1 MDSELSMKI
10 LFVDDEEVIRDLFQE
25 IFGSEYEL
33 TLAGTAEQALE
44 IADSDA
50 FDLIITDIR
59 LPRMNGIELITKL
72 REKGVETPFIVIT
85 GNQDIQI
92 SINALRLGAVD
103 FFLKP
108 FRMEAIRYSL
118 LRFRNLFYAGK
129 DLVDK
134 RFFQVRESKQ
144 KFALI
149 PRLGNLNQYV
159 HLILRSIS
167 HLPGLH
173 SDDLL
178 SLKVSLYELVGNAIE
193 HGCARISYH
202 QKQELMFK
210 ENDYFSYVDNICE
223 SKEEWIEVEVHY
235 DDKQV
240 TVILEDK
247 GEGFDPDR
255 VPDPV
260 NDPNASQLSGR
271 GIFLVRMN
279 VDSLEYNGKGNRVT
293 FVKKL
298 QAPVTVKS

>member
-1 MDSELSMKI
+1 MKI

-33 TLAGTAEQALE
+33 VLAGTAEQGLTLAE
-44 IADSDA
+44 SET

-59 LPRMNGIELITKL
+59 LPRMNGIEFITKL

-118 LRFRNLFYAGK
+118 LRFKNLFYAGK

-134 RFFQVRESKQ
+134 RMFQVRESRQ
-144 KFALI
+144 KFGLL

-159 HLILRSIS
+159 HLILKSLS
-167 HLPGLH
+167 HLPNLH
-173 SDDLL
+173 NEDQL
-178 SLKVSLYELVGNAIE
+178 SLKVALYELIGNAIE
-193 HGCARISYH
+193 HGCARITYH
-202 QKQELMFK
+202 QKQELMFQ
-210 ENDYFSYVDNICE
+210 ENDYFSYVDKICE
-223 SKEEWIEVEVHY
+223 SKEEWIQVEVDY
-235 DDKQV
+235 DDTRV
-240 TVILEDK
+240 TVILEDG
-247 GEGFDPDR
+247 GEGFDPAR

-260 NDPNASQLSGR
+260 QDPNASQLSGR

-279 VDSLEYNGKGNRVT
+279 VDSLSYNDKGNQVT

-298 QAPVTVKS
+298 QKGEVKQA

>member
-1 MDSELSMKI
+1 MKI

-25 IFGSEYEL
+25 IFGGEYEL

-44 IADSDA
+44 ITTAES

-118 LRFRNLFYAGK
+118 LRFRNLFHAGK

-134 RFFQVRESKQ
+134 RFFQIRESKQ
-144 KFALI
+144 NFALI

-173 SDDLL
+173 NDDLL
-178 SLKVSLYELVGNAIE
+178 SLKVALYELVGNAIE
-193 HGCARISYH
+193 HGCAGISYH
-202 QKQELMFK
+202 QKQELMFR
-210 ENDYFSYVDNICE
+210 ESDYFAYVDRICE
-223 SKEEWIEVEVHY
+223 SREDWIEVQIDY

-240 TVILEDK
+240 VVVLEDN

-279 VDSLEYNGKGNRVT
+279 VDSLDYNERGNKVT
-293 FVKKL
+293 FIKKL
-298 QAPVTVKS
+298 QTQILAKS

>member
-1 MDSELSMKI
+1 MKI

-33 TLAGTAEQALE
+33 VLAGTAEQGLSLAE
-44 IADSDA
+44 SET

-59 LPRMNGIELITKL
+59 LPRMNGIEFITKL
-72 REKGVETPFIVIT
+72 REKGVDTPFIVIT

-118 LRFRNLFYAGK
+118 LRFKNLFYAGK

-134 RFFQVRESKQ
+134 RMFQVRESRQ
-144 KFALI
+144 KFALL

-159 HLILRSIS
+159 HLILKSLS
-167 HLPGLH
+167 HLPNLQNE
-173 SDDLL
+173 DQL
-178 SLKVSLYELVGNAIE
+178 SLKVALYELIGNAIE
-193 HGCARISYH
+193 HGCARITYH
-202 QKQELMFK
+202 QKQELMFQ
-210 ENDYFSYVDNICE
+210 ENDYFSYVDKICE
-223 SKEEWIEVEVHY
+223 SKEEWIQVEVDY
-235 DDKQV
+235 DDTRV
-240 TVILEDK
+240 TVILED
-247 GEGFDPDR
+247 GGDGFDPAR

-260 NDPNASQLSGR
+260 QDPNASQLSGR

-279 VDSLEYNGKGNRVT
+279 VDSLSYNDKGNQVT

-298 QAPVTVKS
+298 QKAKAKQT

>member
-1 MDSELSMKI
+1 MKI

-33 TLAGTAEQALE
+33 VLAGTAEQGLSLAE
-44 IADSDA
+44 SET

-59 LPRMNGIELITKL
+59 LPRMNGIEFITKL
-72 REKGVETPFIVIT
+72 REKGVDTPFIVIT

-118 LRFRNLFYAGK
+118 LRFKNLFYAGK

-134 RFFQVRESKQ
+134 RMFQVRESRQ
-144 KFALI
+144 KFALL

-159 HLILRSIS
+159 HLILKSLA
-167 HLPGLH
+167 HLPNLNNE
-173 SDDLL
+173 DQL
-178 SLKVSLYELVGNAIE
+178 SLKVALYELIGNAIE
-193 HGCARISYH
+193 HGCAHINYH
-202 QKQELMFK
+202 QKQELMFQ
-210 ENDYFSYVDNICE
+210 ENDYFSYVDKICE
-223 SKEEWIEVEVHY
+223 SKEEWIQVEVDY
-235 DDKQV
+235 DDTRV
-240 TVILEDK
+240 TVILED
-247 GEGFDPDR
+247 GGDGFDPAR

-260 NDPNASQLSGR
+260 QDPNASQLSGR

-279 VDSLEYNGKGNRVT
+279 VDSLSYNDKGNQVT

-298 QAPVTVKS
+298 QKAEVKQKQA

>member
-1 MDSELSMKI
+1 MKI

-33 TLAGTAEQALE
+33 VLAGTAEQGLTLAE
-44 IADSDA
+44 SET

-59 LPRMNGIELITKL
+59 LPRMNGIEFITKL
-72 REKGVETPFIVIT
+72 REKGVDTPFIVIT

-118 LRFRNLFYAGK
+118 LRFKNLFYAGK

-134 RFFQVRESKQ
+134 RMFQVRESRQ
-144 KFALI
+144 KFALL

-159 HLILRSIS
+159 HLILKSLS
-167 HLPGLH
+167 HLPNLH
-173 SDDLL
+173 SEDQL
-178 SLKVSLYELVGNAIE
+178 SLKVALYELIGNAIE
-193 HGCARISYH
+193 HGCARINYH
-202 QKQELMFK
+202 QKQELMFQ
-210 ENDYFSYVDNICE
+210 ENDYFSYVDKICE
-223 SKEEWIEVEVHY
+223 SKEEWIKVEVDY
-235 DDKQV
+235 DDTRV
-240 TVILEDK
+240 TVILED
-247 GEGFDPDR
+247 GGDGFDPAR

-260 NDPNASQLSGR
+260 QDPNASQLSGR

-279 VDSLEYNGKGNRVT
+279 VDSLSYNDKGN
-293 FVKKL
+293 
-298 QAPVTVKS
+298 

>member
-1 MDSELSMKI
+1 MKI

-25 IFGSEYEL
+25 IFGGDYDL

-44 IADSDA
+44 IAESQI

-59 LPRMNGIELITKL
+59 LPRMNGIEFITKL
-72 REKGVETPFIVIT
+72 REKGLETPFIVIT

-118 LRFRNLFYAGK
+118 IRFRNLFYAGK

-134 RFFQVRESKQ
+134 HYFQVRESKQ
-144 KFALI
+144 RFALV

-159 HLILRSIS
+159 HLILRSVS
-167 HLPGLH
+167 HLPGLQ
-173 SDDLL
+173 SEDVL
-178 SLKVSLYELVGNAIE
+178 SLRLALYELIGNAIE
-193 HGCARISYH
+193 HGSAKISYE
-202 QKQELMFK
+202 QKQDLMFK
-210 ENDYFSYVDNICE
+210 EADYFAYVDKICE
-223 SKEEWIEVEVHY
+223 SKDDWISIDVNY
-235 DDKQV
+235 DDDQV
-240 TVILEDK
+240 IVTLEDA
-247 GEGFDPDR
+247 GEGFDLNR

-260 NDPNASQLSGR
+260 HDPTASQLSGR

-279 VDSLEYNGKGNRVT
+279 VDSLEYNDKGNRVT
-293 FVKKL
+293 FVKK
-298 QAPVTVKS
+298 VRKS

>member
-1 MDSELSMKI
+1 MKI

-33 TLAGTAEQALE
+33 VLAGTAEQGLVLAE
-44 IADSDA
+44 SET

-59 LPRMNGIELITKL
+59 LPRMNGIEFITKL
-72 REKGVETPFIVIT
+72 REKGVDTPFIVIT

-118 LRFRNLFYAGK
+118 LRFKNLFYAGK

-134 RFFQVRESKQ
+134 RMFQVRESRQ
-144 KFALI
+144 KFALL

-159 HLILRSIS
+159 HLILKSLS
-167 HLPGLH
+167 HLPNLH
-173 SDDLL
+173 NEDQL
-178 SLKVSLYELVGNAIE
+178 SLKVALYELIGNAIE
-193 HGCARISYH
+193 HGCARITYH
-202 QKQELMFK
+202 QKQELMFQ
-210 ENDYFSYVDNICE
+210 ENDYFSYVDKICE
-223 SKEEWIEVEVHY
+223 SKEEWIQVEVDY
-235 DDKQV
+235 DDTRV
-240 TVILEDK
+240 TVILEDG
-247 GEGFDPDR
+247 GEGFDPAR

-260 NDPNASQLSGR
+260 QDPNASQLSGR

-279 VDSLEYNGKGNRVT
+279 VDSLSYNDKGNQVT

-298 QAPVTVKS
+298 QNVEAKQKQI

>member
-1 MDSELSMKI
+1 MKI

-33 TLAGTAEQALE
+33 LLAGTAEQGLTLAE
-44 IADSDA
+44 SET

-59 LPRMNGIELITKL
+59 LPRMNGIEFITKL
-72 REKGVETPFIVIT
+72 REKGVDTPFIVIT

-134 RFFQVRESKQ
+134 RMFQVRESRQ
-144 KFALI
+144 KFALL

-159 HLILRSIS
+159 HLILKSLS
-167 HLPGLH
+167 HLPNLH
-173 SDDLL
+173 NEDQL
-178 SLKVSLYELVGNAIE
+178 SLKVALYELIGNAIE
-193 HGCARISYH
+193 HGCARITYH
-202 QKQELMFK
+202 QKQELMFQ
-210 ENDYFSYVDNICE
+210 ENDYFSYVDKICE
-223 SKEEWIEVEVHY
+223 SKEEWIQVEVDY
-235 DDKQV
+235 DDTRV
-240 TVILEDK
+240 TVILEDG
-247 GEGFDPDR
+247 GEGFDPAR

-260 NDPNASQLSGR
+260 QDPNASQLSGR

-279 VDSLEYNGKGNRVT
+279 VDSLSYNDKGNQVT

-298 QAPVTVKS
+298 QKAEAKQKQT

>member
-1 MDSELSMKI
+1 MKI

-33 TLAGTAEQALE
+33 VLAGTAEQGLTLAE
-44 IADSDA
+44 SET

-59 LPRMNGIELITKL
+59 LPRMNGIEFITKL
-72 REKGVETPFIVIT
+72 REKGVDTPFIVIT

-118 LRFRNLFYAGK
+118 LRFKNLFYAGK

-134 RFFQVRESKQ
+134 RMFQVRESRQ
-144 KFALI
+144 KFALL

-159 HLILRSIS
+159 HLILKSLS
-167 HLPGLH
+167 HLPNLH
-173 SDDLL
+173 NEDQL
-178 SLKVSLYELVGNAIE
+178 SLKVALYELIGNAIE
-193 HGCARISYH
+193 HGCARITYH
-202 QKQELMFK
+202 QKQELMFQ
-210 ENDYFSYVDNICE
+210 ENDYFSYVDKICE
-223 SKEEWIEVEVHY
+223 SKEEWIRVEVDY
-235 DDKQV
+235 DDTRV
-240 TVILEDK
+240 TVILED
-247 GEGFDPDR
+247 GGDGFDPAR

-260 NDPNASQLSGR
+260 QDPNASQLSGR

-279 VDSLEYNGKGNRVT
+279 VDSLSYNDKGNQVT

-298 QAPVTVKS
+298 QKAEVKQKQT

>member
-1 MDSELSMKI
+1 MKI

-33 TLAGTAEQALE
+33 VLAGTAEQGLS
-44 IADSDA
+44 IAESEN

-59 LPRMNGIELITKL
+59 LPRMNGIEFITKL
-72 REKGVETPFIVIT
+72 REKGIDTPFIVIT

-118 LRFRNLFYAGK
+118 LRFKNLFYSGK

-134 RFFQVRESKQ
+134 RIFQVRESRQ
-144 KFALI
+144 KFGLL
-149 PRLGNLNQYV
+149 PRLANLNQYV
-159 HLILRSIS
+159 HLILKSLA

-173 SDDLL
+173 NDDHL
-178 SLKVSLYELVGNAIE
+178 SLKVALYELIGNAIE
-193 HGCARISYH
+193 HGCARITYH
-202 QKQELMFK
+202 QKQDLMFQ
-210 ENDYFSYVDNICE
+210 ENDYFSYVDKICE
-223 SKEEWIEVEVHY
+223 TRDEWVTVQVDY
-235 DDKQV
+235 DDTEV
-240 TVILEDK
+240 RVILEDG
-247 GEGFDPDR
+247 GEGFDPAR

-260 NDPNASQLSGR
+260 QDPNASQLSGR
-271 GIFLVRMN
+271 GIFLVKMN
-279 VDSLEYNGKGNRVT
+279 VDSLDYNDKGNQVT

-298 QAPVTVKS
+298 RGPKVEAV